1 MQSRRLLLLR
11 HAQAAHGPAD
21 VDRPLTERG
30 ARQAA
35 SAGAWLKRSGVVP
48 DRVVVSPAVRATRT
62 WELAGAPLLPRPTV
76 VVDPRIYD
84 ATVENLLAVIQETRE
99 DVRTLAVV
107 GHNPSIGSLASIL
120 DDGASSP
127 TARRDVERGFPA
139 GGVAVF
145 VIDAPFAAIG
155 PGRATLGDFRVPRA

>member
-21 VDRPLTERG
+21 VERPLTERG

-35 SAGAWLKRSGVVP
+35 SAGAWLARSGLVP
-48 DRVVVSPAVRATRT
+48 DRVVVSPALRAARS

-84 ATVENLLAVIQETRE
+84 ATVEELLAVVRETPE

-127 TARRDVERGFPA
+127 AARRDGERGFPA

-145 VIDAPFAAIG
+145 VIDAPFAAIA
-155 PGRATLGDFRVPRA
+155 PGTATLGDFRAPQD